1 MAYTLKKGD
10 IVVNG
15 SGTYAK
21 IVKTVGD
28 VNVCIGWTNTVDE
41 LKKKE
46 KENVTPS
53 VRFNPYS
60 AQVNK
65 IVPLKKEKV
74 EVGKDA
80 DAEKPKAEKKT
91 PAKKKKAK
99 K

>member
-1 MAYTLKKGD
+1 MAYTFKKGD
-10 IVVNG
+10 VVVNG

-74 EVGKDA
+74 EVG
-80 DAEKPKAEKKT
+80 AEKKT
-91 PAKKKKAK
+91 PAKKKATKKKAK